1 MNLSGA
7 GMAGMIQAAASGQFA
22 VDQGTGQQ
30 LMMSLSQMLDDVDKV
45 LRKAKELDR
54 NVNLGTMPEALAVS
68 QLDRQVA
75 AGDPQSLY
83 EVLQQFKTS
92 LEQAYEA
99 VRQGMANYEQVE
111 TQIAEDYNRGLQER
125 NSKRPPTGGTV
136 YV

>member
-1 MNLSGA
+1 MNTFSA
-7 GMAGMIQAAASGQFA
+7 GMAGMVQAAASGQFA

-54 NVNLGTMPEALAVS
+54 NVNLGTLPEAVAVS

-125 NSKRPPTGGTV
+125 NNRRPPTGGTV